1 MVKKKFRKIKKEDYH
16 FLKKPAIRLF
26 GNIADRYS
34 DYFKSLKISL
44 ITADTKILF
53 RTYLSIIFFLTAF
66 IFILTFFITLV
77 FSLYFKLNILWTIAG
92 LIIVPSFFSS
102 LTFLLY
108 YSYPASLT
116 EKRKADIEANLPFAL
131 NHMAAVAESGV
142 PPRIMFKVLS
152 QFKDYGEISR
162 EARKIAR
169 YIDIFGLDEITAIK
183 DVASKTPSPSF
194 KDFLHGVLT
203 TIQTGGSLKSYLR
216 EESDKVMFDYRIKR
230 NKYIQQLSVY
240 ADFYTALLIAAPFI
254 FIVILPILGI
264 LGGTLFGMTAE
275 ELIRYGI
282 YSLVILNLIFLAF
295 IHLTQPKM

>member
-1 MVKKKFRKIKKEDYH
+1 MVKKKVIKIKKEDYH
-16 FLKKPAIRLF
+16 FLKRPAIRLF
-26 GNIADRYS
+26 GKIADRYS

-53 RTYLSIIFFLTAF
+53 RTYLSIIFFLTALV
-66 IFILTFFITLV
+66 FILTFFITLA
-77 FSLYFKLNILWTIAG
+77 FSLYLRLNILLSITG
-92 LIIVPSFFSS
+92 LLIVPSFFAS

-116 EKRKADIEANLPFAL
+116 EKRKNDIETNLPFAL

-162 EARKIAR
+162 EAEKIAR

-183 DVASKTPSPSF
+183 DVASKTPSPTF

-203 TIQTGGSLKSYLR
+203 TIQTGGSLKSYLT
-216 EESDKVMFDYRIKR
+216 EESEKVIFDYRIKR
-230 NKYIQQLSVY
+230 NKYTQQLSIY

-275 ELIRYGI
+275 ELIKYGI
-282 YSLVILNLIFLAF
+282 YSLVVLNIVFLAF
-295 IHLTQPKM
+295 INYTQPKM